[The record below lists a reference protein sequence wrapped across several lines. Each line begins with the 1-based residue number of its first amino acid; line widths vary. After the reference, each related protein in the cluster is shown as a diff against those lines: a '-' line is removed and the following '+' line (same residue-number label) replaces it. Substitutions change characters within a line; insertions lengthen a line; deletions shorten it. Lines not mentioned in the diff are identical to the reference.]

1 MSYQPLNLNTAI
13 HIDCIYTIH
22 YFEYASDFTYK
33 GERHDFWEFCY
44 VDKGEIEVMAGKQ
57 TFLLKQGEVIFH
69 EPNEFHSLK
78 AANRTAPNI
87 AVVSFGTHDA
97 AMRFFAQRIFT
108 IDNEERSFLA
118 NVINEARLVLDH
130 PLNIPGQRRLY
141 KKENIPFGA
150 EQLTQMFIEMFLL
163 HLQRRMLDPAL
174 LKLNL
179 STRTKENA
187 DEYYFESL
195 LNYLEENLDQRLT
208 LSKIAHDN
216 LISVSKL
223 EKLFKE
229 KTQKGVI
236 EYFSMLKIEKAK
248 DMIRLH
254 HDNFTQISEKLGYN
268 SIHYFSRQFK
278 KVTGLTPTEYALS
291 IQALEPK

>member
-187 DEYYFESL
+187 DEYIMFKSGWHTKL
-195 LNYLEENLDQRLT
+195 KSFSSRLDEKHFNIPLT
-208 LSKIAHDN
+208 LRCE
-216 LISVSKL
+216 LVS
-223 EKLFKE
+223 FSSRVADTAW
-229 KTQKGVI
+229 TQ
-236 EYFSMLKIEKAK
+236 A
-248 DMIRLH
+248 
-254 HDNFTQISEKLGYN
+254 FTLC
-268 SIHYFSRQFK
+268 
-278 KVTGLTPTEYALS
+278 L
-291 IQALEPK
+291 

>member
-1 MSYQPLNLNTAI
+1 MSYSPLDLKTTI
-13 HIDCIYTIH
+13 HIDHIYTIH

-33 GERHDFWEFCY
+33 GERHDFWELCY
-44 VDKGEIEVMAGKQ
+44 VDKGEIEVMADNRKI
-57 TFLLKQGEVIFH
+57 LLKQGEIIFH
-69 EPNEFHSLK
+69 QPNEFHSLK
-78 AANRTAPNI
+78 AANQTAPNI
-87 AVVSFGTHDA
+87 VVISFGCHSP
-97 AMRFFAQRIFT
+97 AMYFFAKQIYT
-108 IDNEERSFLA
+108 IDNEERSLLA
-118 NVINEARLVLDH
+118 HVINEARRVLDH

-141 KKENIPFGA
+141 KKEIIPFGA
-150 EQLTQMFIEMFLL
+150 EQLTEMFIEIFLI
-163 HLQRRMLDPAL
+163 HLQRRQTEPSL

-195 LNYLEENLDQRLT
+195 LNYLEENLDQHLT
-208 LSKIAHDN
+208 LQKIAHDN
-216 LISVSKL
+216 LISISKL
-223 EKLFKE
+223 QKLFKE

-236 EYFSMLKIEKAK
+236 EYFSILKIEKAK
-248 DMIRLH
+248 DMIRMH

-291 IQALEPK
+291 IQALENK